1 MFMRLMYSLVV
12 VLCLAAAPVQ
22 AQAKPDELVRTT
34 TNELLLLLK
43 KNRAA
48 YQADLGKL
56 YTMVYQKVLPNFD
69 FEAMSK
75 LVLARNWR
83 TASATQRERFADEFK
98 DLLVRTYSTALLK
111 YTDEEIVFLP
121 YRADPDAK
129 RVEVKTEVK
138 LAAGGANIPLN
149 YKFYRK
155 TPDSEWKVFDVVIDG
170 VSMVTNYRSV
180 YAEKIEKEG
189 LDALIASL
197 AANNT
202 KQAQRT
208 SP

>member
-1 MFMRLMYSLVV
+1 MLKRLICSYAV
-12 VLCLAAAPVQ
+12 VLFMVAMPAQ

-34 TNELLLLLK
+34 TNELLVLLK
-43 KNRAA
+43 KNHAV
-48 YQADLGKL
+48 YKADLKKL
-56 YTMVYQKVLPNFD
+56 YTMVYQQVLPHFD
-69 FEAMSK
+69 FKAMSK
-75 LVLARNWR
+75 LVLGRNWR
-83 TASATQRERFADEFK
+83 AANADQRERFADEFK

-111 YTDEEIVFLP
+111 YTDEEILFLP
-121 YRADPDAK
+121 YRAQPDAK

-155 TPDSEWKVFDVVIDG
+155 TPESDWKIYDVVIDG

-180 YAEKIEKEG
+180 YAEKIQKEG
-189 LDALIASL
+189 LDALITSL

-202 KQAQRT
+202 KQAKQGKL
-208 SP
+208 